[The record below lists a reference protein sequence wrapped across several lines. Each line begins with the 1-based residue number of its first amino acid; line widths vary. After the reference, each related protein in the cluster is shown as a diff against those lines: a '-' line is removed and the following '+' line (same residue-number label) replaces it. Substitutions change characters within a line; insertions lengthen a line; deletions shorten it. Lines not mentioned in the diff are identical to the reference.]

1 MKILNRQQFL
11 ALPSGTLYSTDDPAL
26 FVVGLAIKGDTIYD
40 GKESIDF
47 FKMDLIHNVPSVDVV
62 DVAEQTGESF
72 ELEFDSWGRDGL
84 FERDALYAVYSTQ
97 DIAELA
103 QTISKCVGHE

>member
-11 ALPSGTLYSTDDPAL
+11 ALPSGTLYSTDDSAL
-26 FVVGLAIKGDTIYD
+26 FVVGLAIKGETIYD
-40 GKESIDF
+40 GKEAIDF
-47 FKMDLIHNVPSVDVV
+47 FKIDLIHDISSVDVV
-62 DVAEQTGESF
+62 DMAEQTGESF
-72 ELEFDSWGRDGL
+72 EPDFNSWGRDGL
-84 FERDALYAVYSTQ
+84 FEWDALYAVYSTQ